1 MGGTA
6 TEEQILPSQLEQDV
20 FYNLIHLANDGII
33 LIDEDEKIFVYNEGA
48 EKVFGHT
55 AKEILGKSIETLIP
69 YENRKHHHHHIKTFT
84 AASTSSRNMHSRN
97 QISGLR
103 KSGETFPAEAAISKI
118 KHHNKWV
125 YMVIL
130 RDISENHHL
139 MQELEHYK
147 QHLEELVEQR
157 THELQNINK
166 ELESFSYSVS
176 HDLRAPL
183 RSIDGFSQ
191 ALLED
196 YESQLDDLGQHYL
209 NRLRTAS
216 QTMGDLI
223 DNMLILSRVTRHD
236 IQQQTVNMSDIIE
249 SIAENL
255 KQQDTSR
262 NVTFKI
268 ENDLKTQGDA
278 HLIRI
283 MLDNLIGNA
292 WKYSGKTTHAKIE
305 FGKIRQKGEDVYYI
319 KDNGSG
325 FDMKYA
331 SKLFVAFQRLHSA
344 IDYAGSGVGLAT
356 VYRIV
361 NRHNGRIWAE
371 AAPDKG
377 ATFYFTLNPH
387 R

>member
-1 MGGTA
+1 MDDTA
-6 TEEQILPSQLEQDV
+6 TEQQILPTQLEQDV

-33 LIDEDEKIFVYNEGA
+33 LIDEDEKIFVYNDGA

-55 AKEILGKSIETLIP
+55 ANEILGKSIETLIP
-69 YENRKHHHHHIKTFT
+69 YENRKHHHQHIKTFKT
-84 AASTSSRNMHSRN
+84 ANTSSRNMHSRN

-103 KSGETFPAEAAISKI
+103 KNGEAFPAEAAISKI
-118 KHHNKWV
+118 KHNNRWV

-147 QHLEELVEQR
+147 RHLEELVEKR
-157 THELQNINK
+157 THELQNMNK

-196 YESQLDDLGQHYL
+196 YQDQLDELGRHYL
-209 NRLRTAS
+209 TRLRTAS
-216 QTMGDLI
+216 QNMGELI

-236 IQQQTVNMSDIIE
+236 IQQQTVDMSEIART
-249 SIAENL
+249 IAEGL
-255 KQQDTSR
+255 KQQDEHR
-262 NVTFKI
+262 DVKI
-268 ENDLKTQGDA
+268 VIPDELKIQGDA
-278 HLIRI
+278 HLIKI

-292 WKYSGKTTHAKIE
+292 WKYSSKTAHAVIE
-305 FGKIRQKGEDVYYI
+305 FGKSEKEGEDIYYI

-356 VYRIV
+356 VYRII

-371 AAPDKG
+371 ATPDKG
-377 ATFYFTLNPH
+377 ATFYFTLNPG

>member
-1 MGGTA
+1 MGDTA
-6 TEEQILPSQLEQDV
+6 TEQQIIPTQLEQDV

-33 LIDEDEKIFVYNEGA
+33 LIDEDEKIFVYNDGA
-48 EKVFGHT
+48 EKVFGH
-55 AKEILGKSIETLIP
+55 AANEILGKSIETLIP
-69 YENRKHHHHHIKTFT
+69 HESRKHHHQQIKTFKT
-84 AASTSSRNMHSRN
+84 ASTSSRNMHSRN

-103 KSGETFPAEAAISKI
+103 KNGETFPAEAAISKI
-118 KHHNKWV
+118 KHNNRWV

-130 RDISENHHL
+130 RDISESHHL

-147 QHLEELVEQR
+147 RHLEELVEQR
-157 THELQNINK
+157 TQELQNMNK

-196 YESQLDDLGQHYL
+196 YENQLDDLGQHYL
-209 NRLRTAS
+209 TRLRSAS
-216 QTMGDLI
+216 QNMGDLI

-236 IQQQTVNMSDIIE
+236 IQQQTVEMSAIARDIAKSLE
-249 SIAENL
+249 
-255 KQQDTSR
+255 QQDKYR
-262 NVTFKI
+262 DVKFKI
-268 ENDLKTQGDA
+268 TDQLEVRGDA
-278 HLIRI
+278 HLIKI

-292 WKYSGKTTHAKIE
+292 WKYSSKTAHAVIE
-305 FGKIRQKGEDVYYI
+305 FGKTEKEGEDVYYI

-356 VYRIV
+356 VYRII
-361 NRHNGRIWAE
+361 NRHNGQIWAE
-371 AAPDKG
+371 ATPDKG
-377 ATFYFTLNPH
+377 ATFYFTLNPD

>member
-1 MGGTA
+1 MDDTA
-6 TEEQILPSQLEQDV
+6 TEQQILPTQLEQDV

-33 LIDEDEKIFVYNEGA
+33 LIDEDEKIFVYNDGA

-55 AKEILGKSIETLIP
+55 ANEILGKSIETLIP
-69 YENRKHHHHHIKTFT
+69 YENRKHHHQHIKTFKT
-84 AASTSSRNMHSRN
+84 ANTSSRNMHSRN

-103 KSGETFPAEAAISKI
+103 KNGEAFPAEAAISKI
-118 KHHNKWV
+118 KHNNRWV

-147 QHLEELVEQR
+147 RHLEELVEKR
-157 THELQNINK
+157 THELQNMNK

-196 YESQLDDLGQHYL
+196 YQDQLDELGRHYL
-209 NRLRTAS
+209 TRLRTAS
-216 QTMGDLI
+216 QNMGELI

-236 IQQQTVNMSDIIE
+236 IQQQTVDMSEIART
-249 SIAENL
+249 IAEGL
-255 KQQDTSR
+255 KQQDEHR
-262 NVTFKI
+262 DVKI
-268 ENDLKTQGDA
+268 VIPNELKIQGDA
-278 HLIRI
+278 HLIKI

-292 WKYSGKTTHAKIE
+292 WKYSSKTAHAVIE
-305 FGKIRQKGEDVYYI
+305 FGKSEKEGEDIYYI

-356 VYRIV
+356 VYRII

-371 AAPDKG
+371 ATPDKG
-377 ATFYFTLNPH
+377 ATFYFTLNPG

>member
-1 MGGTA
+1 
-6 TEEQILPSQLEQDV
+6 
-20 FYNLIHLANDGII
+20 
-33 LIDEDEKIFVYNEGA
+33 
-48 EKVFGHT
+48 
-55 AKEILGKSIETLIP
+55 
-69 YENRKHHHHHIKTFT
+69 
-84 AASTSSRNMHSRN
+84 
-97 QISGLR
+97 
-103 KSGETFPAEAAISKI
+103 
-118 KHHNKWV
+118 
-125 YMVIL
+125 MVIL

-196 YESQLDDLGQHYL
+196 YENQLDDLGQHYL
-209 NRLRTAS
+209 IRLRTAS
-216 QTMGDLI
+216 QTMGELI

-236 IQQQTVNMSDIIE
+236 IQQQTVNMSDIAE

-255 KQQDTSR
+255 RQQDKAR
-262 NVTFKI
+262 NVTFEFQDELKI
-268 ENDLKTQGDA
+268 QGDA
-278 HLIRI
+278 HLIKI

-292 WKYSGKTTHAKIE
+292 WKYSSKTAQAKIE